1 LFENFQTLPEDPIL
15 GLMAAFRADTA
26 TRKLDLGVGV
36 YKDEHG
42 KTPVLAAVR
51 AAEQAVL
58 ADQQTKTY
66 TSPGGNDQFNTL
78 MTEMVL
84 GSKHTAVTSR
94 RVRALQAP
102 GGCGALRLGA
112 ELLTVTGSA
121 RPTIHFSDP
130 TWANHVPLLS
140 GAGLKLEKYPYF
152 DASTGT
158 VRFDAMLERLSALPA
173 GDVVLLHGC
182 CHNPTGAD
190 LSLAQWRKVADVLL
204 QRRLVPY
211 VDIAYQG
218 LGEGIEADAEGARLI
233 AATVPEALV
242 AVSCSK
248 NFGLYR
254 ERVGLLMVL
263 AETETQAEASVS
275 HLRKIARGI
284 YSMPPDHGAAIV
296 ARILSD
302 AKLTQQWRS
311 ELDTMRERMMKL
323 RHAFSAALTRT
334 GNAKV
339 AAAIEKQR
347 GMFSMLPL
355 KPEAVDILR
364 EQHHIYMP
372 RDGRINIA
380 GIDLQLVDFLADSV
394 ASVITR

>member
-1 LFENFQTLPEDPIL
+1 MFQNLQALPEDPIL
-15 GLMAAFRADTA
+15 GLMAAFRADPA
-26 TRKLDLGVGV
+26 AVKIDLGVGV
-36 YKDEHG
+36 YKDQQG
-42 KTPVLAAVR
+42 KTPVLRAVR

-66 TSPGGNDQFNTL
+66 LGPAGNDQFNAL
-78 MTEMVL
+78 MPELVL
-84 GSKHTAVTSR
+84 GSKHPALTSGR
-94 RVRALQAP
+94 LRALQSP

-112 ELLTVTGSA
+112 DLLTVSGFN
-121 RPTIHFSDP
+121 PTIHVSDP

-140 GAGLKLEKYPYF
+140 GAGLKLERYPYF
-152 DASTGT
+152 EARTGT
-158 VRFDAMLERLSALPA
+158 VRFDAMLERLNTLPA

-190 LSLAQWRKVADVLL
+190 LSVEQWRKVADVLL
-204 QRRLVPY
+204 QRRLVPF

-233 AATVPEALV
+233 AATVPEALI

-254 ERVGLLMVL
+254 ERVGALMVL
-263 AETETQAEASVS
+263 TESSSQTTATAS
-275 HLRKIARGI
+275 HLRKIARSS

-302 AKLTQQWRS
+302 AALSDDWRN
-311 ELDTMRERMMKL
+311 EVDAMRNRMLSL
-323 RHAFSAALTRT
+323 RRALSAALART
-334 GNAKV
+334 CSAEM
-339 AAAIEKQR
+339 AAVIEKQR
-347 GMFSMLPL
+347 GMFSTIPL
-355 KPEAVDILR
+355 TPEAVDILR
-364 EQHHIYMP
+364 ERHHIYMT

-380 GIDLQLVDFLADSV
+380 GVSMEMVDYLAEAIGSV
-394 ASVITR
+394 A

>member
-1 LFENFQTLPEDPIL
+1 MFENLQALPEDPIL
-15 GLMAAFRADTA
+15 GLLAAFRADTA
-26 TRKLDLGVGV
+26 TRKIDLGVGV
-36 YKDEHG
+36 YKDERG
-42 KTPVLAAVR
+42 NTPVLKAVR

-66 TSPGGNDQFNTL
+66 LGPAGNEQFNAL
-78 MTEMVL
+78 MTELVL

-94 RVRALQAP
+94 RVRAMQAP

-112 ELLTVTGSA
+112 ELLVTTGAKPTV
-121 RPTIHFSDP
+121 HVSDP
-130 TWANHVPLLS
+130 TWSNHGPLLS
-140 GAGLKLEKYPYF
+140 NAGLVLEKYPYF
-152 DASTGT
+152 DARTGT
-158 VRFDAMLERLSALPA
+158 VRFDAMLERLNALPA

-190 LSLAQWRKVADVLL
+190 LSLDQWRKVADVLV

-233 AATVPEALV
+233 AATVPEALI

-263 AETETQAEASVS
+263 TQSEAQTNASVS
-275 HLRKIARGI
+275 HVRKIARGI

-302 AKLTQQWRS
+302 TKLTEDWRA
-311 ELDTMRERMMKL
+311 ELNAMRERMMKL
-323 RHAFSAALTRT
+323 RNAFSAALART
-334 GNAKV
+334 GKAEV
-339 AAAIEKQR
+339 AAAIANQR

-355 KPEAVDILR
+355 KPEAADTLR
-364 EQHHIYMP
+364 EKHHIYMT

-380 GIDLQLVDFLADSV
+380 GIDQDLVDFLAESV
-394 ASVITR
+394 ASVL

>member
-1 LFENFQTLPEDPIL
+1 MFEKLQALPEDPIL
-15 GLMAAFRADTA
+15 GLMAAFRTDTA
-26 TRKLDLGVGV
+26 PRKIDLGVGV

-42 KTPVLAAVR
+42 NTPVLAAVR

-58 ADQQTKTY
+58 AEQQTKTY
-66 TSPGGNDQFNTL
+66 VGPAGNPQFNSL
-78 MTEMVL
+78 MTELVL
-84 GSKHTAVTSR
+84 GSSHSAVTSR
-94 RVRALQAP
+94 RVRAIQAP

-112 ELLTVTGSA
+112 ELLIATGA
-121 RPTIHFSDP
+121 RPTIHVSDP

-140 GAGLKLEKYPYF
+140 SAGLKLERYPYF
-152 DASTGT
+152 DARTGK
-158 VRFDAMLERLSALPA
+158 VRFEAMLERLDALPA

-190 LSLAQWRKVADVLL
+190 LSLEQWRKVADVLL
-204 QRRLVPY
+204 QRRLLPY

-218 LGEGIEADAEGARLI
+218 LGEGIDADAGGARLI
-233 AATVPEALV
+233 AATVPEALI

-263 AETETQAEASVS
+263 TESEQQTSAAAS
-275 HLRKIARGI
+275 HLSKIARGI

-302 AKLTQQWRS
+302 TKLTQDWRS
-311 ELDTMRERMMKL
+311 EVDGMRERMLKL
-323 RHAFSAALTRT
+323 RHALSVALART
-334 GNAKV
+334 CNAEV
-339 AAAIEKQR
+339 ASAIETQR
-347 GMFSMLPL
+347 GMFSMLPVTSEGAD
-355 KPEAVDILR
+355 KLR
-364 EQHHIYMP
+364 EQYHIYMT

-380 GIDLQLVDFLADSV
+380 GISLESVDYLAEAV
-394 ASVITR
+394 GSVIGR

>member
-1 LFENFQTLPEDPIL
+1 MFETLQALPEDPIL
-15 GLMAAFRADTA
+15 GLMAAFRADPA
-26 TRKLDLGVGV
+26 ALKIDLGVGV

-42 KTPVLAAVR
+42 RTPVLRAVK

-58 ADQQTKTY
+58 AEQQTKTY
-66 TSPGGNDQFNTL
+66 TGPGGNEQFNTL
-78 MTEMVL
+78 MTELIL
-84 GSKHTAVTSR
+84 GSKHPALTTG

-112 ELLTVTGSA
+112 ELLTVNGA
-121 RPTIHFSDP
+121 RPTVHVSDP

-140 GAGLKLEKYPYF
+140 GAGLKLERYPYF
-152 DASTGT
+152 DSRTGT
-158 VRFDAMLERLSALPA
+158 VRFDAMLERLSSLPA

-190 LSLAQWRKVADVLL
+190 LSLDQWRKVADVLL

-218 LGEGIEADAEGARLI
+218 LGEGISEDAEGARLI
-233 AATVPEALV
+233 AATVPEALI

-254 ERVGLLMVL
+254 ERVGALMVL
-263 AETETQAEASVS
+263 ASTDTQANAAVS

-302 AKLTQQWRS
+302 TKLSEDWRN
-311 ELDTMRERMMKL
+311 ELNAMRERMLTL
-323 RHAFSAALTRT
+323 RRTLSAALART
-334 GNAKV
+334 CTAEMASAV
-339 AAAIEKQR
+339 EKQR

-355 KPEAVDILR
+355 TPEAVDTLR
-364 EQHHIYMP
+364 QQHHIYMT

-380 GIDLQLVDFLADSV
+380 GVGLESIDYIAKAIGSV
-394 ASVITR
+394 A

>member
-1 LFENFQTLPEDPIL
+1 LFENLQALPEDPIL

-26 TRKLDLGVGV
+26 ATKIDLGVGV

-42 KTPVLAAVR
+42 KTPVLRAVR

-58 ADQQTKTY
+58 ADQQTKSY
-66 TSPGGNDQFNTL
+66 TGPAGNEQFNAL
-78 MTEMVL
+78 MTELVL
-84 GSKHTAVTSR
+84 GSKHPALTSGR
-94 RVRALQAP
+94 LRALQAP

-112 ELLTVTGSA
+112 ELLMVGSH
-121 RPTIHFSDP
+121 RPTVHVSDP

-140 GAGLKLEKYPYF
+140 NAGLKLERYPYF
-152 DASTGT
+152 EPRTGT
-158 VRFDAMLERLSALPA
+158 VKFDAMLERLSTLPA

-190 LSLAQWRKVADVLL
+190 LSMDQWRKIADVLL

-218 LGEGIEADAEGARLI
+218 LGEGIVADAEGARLV
-233 AATVPEALV
+233 AATVPEALI

-254 ERVGLLMVL
+254 ERVGALMVL
-263 AETETQAEASVS
+263 TESSAQTNAAAS

-284 YSMPPDHGAAIV
+284 WSMPPDHGAAIV

-302 AKLTQQWRS
+302 EKLSEDWRD
-311 ELDTMRERMMKL
+311 EVNAMRERMLTL
-323 RHAFSAALTRT
+323 RRALAAAL
-334 GNAKV
+334 AKTCSAEMASV
-339 AAAIEKQR
+339 IEKQR
-347 GMFSMLPL
+347 GMFSTIPVT
-355 KPEAVDILR
+355 PEAADALR
-364 EQHHIYMP
+364 TQHHIYMT
-372 RDGRINIA
+372 RDGRMNIA
-380 GIDLQLVDFLADSV
+380 GVSLESVDYIAKAIGAV
-394 ASVITR
+394 V

>member
-1 LFENFQTLPEDPIL
+1 MFETLQALPEDPIL
-15 GLMAAFRADTA
+15 GLMAAYRADTA
-26 TRKLDLGVGV
+26 ALKIDLGVGV

-42 KTPVLAAVR
+42 RTPVLRAVQ
-51 AAEQAVL
+51 AAEQALL
-58 ADQQTKTY
+58 AEQQTKTY
-66 TSPGGNDQFNTL
+66 LGPGGNEQFNTL
-78 MTEMVL
+78 MTELIL
-84 GSKHTAVTSR
+84 GNKHPALTSG
-94 RVRALQAP
+94 RVRALQSP

-112 ELLTVTGSA
+112 ELLTVDGA
-121 RPTIHFSDP
+121 RPTVHVSDP

-140 GAGLKLEKYPYF
+140 GAGLKLERYPYF
-152 DASTGT
+152 DSRTGT
-158 VRFDAMLERLSALPA
+158 VRFDAMLERLSSLPA

-190 LSLAQWRKVADVLL
+190 LSVEQWRKVADLLL

-218 LGEGIEADAEGARLI
+218 LGEGIAEDAEGARLI
-233 AATVPEALV
+233 AATVPEALI

-254 ERVGLLMVL
+254 ERVGALMVL
-263 AETETQAEASVS
+263 ASTDTQANAAAS

-302 AKLTQQWRS
+302 AKLNDDWRD
-311 ELDTMRERMMKL
+311 EVNVMRERMLTL
-323 RHAFSAALTRT
+323 RRTLSAALART
-334 GNAKV
+334 CNAEMASAV
-339 AAAIEKQR
+339 EKQR

-355 KPEAVDILR
+355 TPEAVDVLR
-364 EQHHIYMP
+364 QQHHIYMT

-380 GIDLQLVDFLADSV
+380 GVGMESIDYIAQAIGSV
-394 ASVITR
+394 A